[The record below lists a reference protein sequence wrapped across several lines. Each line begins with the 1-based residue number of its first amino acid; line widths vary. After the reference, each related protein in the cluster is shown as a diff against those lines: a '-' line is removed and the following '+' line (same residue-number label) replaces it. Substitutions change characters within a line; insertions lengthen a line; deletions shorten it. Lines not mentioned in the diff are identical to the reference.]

1 MFFNGDNNN
10 NNNYYNNDDDGD
22 YDDNSIS
29 DYLLFFS
36 HSISFRV
43 SNHCTA
49 EVFSIL
55 QKDELL
61 VPCRITPANKFNID
75 ESKKKEANL
84 TESLKML
91 SVFRS
96 FPTTDFRVK
105 EIYC

>member
-1 MFFNGDNNN
+1 M
-10 NNNYYNNDDDGD
+10 
-22 YDDNSIS
+22 
-29 DYLLFFS
+29 
-36 HSISFRV
+36 
-43 SNHCTA
+43 
-49 EVFSIL
+49 L
-55 QKDELL
+55 QKDEML